1 MSVTIKDVSKDAGV
15 SIKTVSRVINNED
28 NVSESTKEKVLKS
41 VTKLGFKPNKSAQ
54 SLRSKRSYMIA
65 LLYDNPNKLIKTLK
79 NLNDN
84 RSNLNNMQK
93 YTIINSKRFTQ
104 VKSFEILYRSLVN

>member
-54 SLRSKRSYMIA
+54 SLRSKRSYMIVCF
-65 LLYDNPNKLIKTLK
+65 
-79 NLNDN
+79 
-84 RSNLNNMQK
+84 
-93 YTIINSKRFTQ
+93 TIIQINPILLMFREGFYKHAKELATILSF
-104 VKSFEILYRSLVN
+104 KSAIMRTNLYPRPL